1 MITICFHF
9 ILLFFFILL
18 FSFCCFASIK
28 GEFTL
33 LLVWP
38 VVIDVI
44 IYHLSLQNDKGQVP
58 GEVVPDPMDMTLD
71 KAEAAMA
78 AKELKQLLLD
88 AVPLSCNLP
97 RATLPNYDNIPGNL
111 MLTSL
116 GLKLGERVMLDDMK
130 VRGSMTLRDVSPS
143 QVLNIERKNILLEF

>member
-1 MITICFHF
+1 
-9 ILLFFFILL
+9 
-18 FSFCCFASIK
+18 
-28 GEFTL
+28 
-33 LLVWP
+33 
-38 VVIDVI
+38 
-44 IYHLSLQNDKGQVP
+44 
-58 GEVVPDPMDMTLD
+58 MDMSLD
-71 KAEAAMA
+71 KAEAAMV

-130 VRGSMTLRDVSPS
+130 VRGGVIGPNVSYRC
-143 QVLNIERKNILLEF
+143 VKCVKM